1 MTENN
6 GGRNGSRNEDPDPID
21 DALRLVGTLQR
32 KLLAA
37 GVRRGVS
44 AVTNPPPKG
53 DVWEEAIRME
63 TEQERPPLEELA
75 DIVRKSAPE
84 VAGHLGRAGLSLA
97 DALGRTWG
105 VVERG
110 LEQGRVEADRAR
122 AEREER
128 ERTDRERDARMR
140 RESSTDEPSAVEEG
154 VSRGEGRGED

>member
-6 GGRNGSRNEDPDPID
+6 GGRNGSRDDGPDLID
-21 DALRLVGTLQR
+21 DALRLVDTLQR

-37 GVRRGVS
+37 GVRRGVN
-44 AVTNPPPKG
+44 AVTNPQPKG

-63 TEQERPPLEELA
+63 SEQERAPLEEFV

-97 DALGRTWG
+97 GALGRTWG

-110 LEQGRVEADRAR
+110 LEQGRAEAERAR

-128 ERTDRERDARMR
+128 ERDDRASDERMR
-140 RESSTDEPSAVEEG
+140 HESSTEAPAAVEEG
-154 VSRGEGRGED
+154 ESRGEA

>member
-1 MTENN
+1 MTEND
-6 GGRNGSRNEDPDPID
+6 GGRNSSRNDGPDLID
-21 DALRLVGTLQR
+21 DALRLVDTLQR

-37 GVRRGVS
+37 GVRRGVN
-44 AVTNPPPKG
+44 AVTNPQPKG

-63 TEQERPPLEELA
+63 SEQERPPLEELA

-97 DALGRTWG
+97 GALGRTWG

-110 LEQGRVEADRAR
+110 LEQGRAEAERAR

-128 ERTDRERDARMR
+128 ERHDRARDERMR
-140 RESSTDEPSAVEEG
+140 RESSADDPSAVEEG
-154 VSRGEGRGED
+154 GNRGEA